1 MTLYS
6 VPEGT
11 LALLFVICLFLL
23 MISIRIVV
31 EMMDMRPNFRVV
43 LGSLLLFSACFLAAQ
58 VLAEIGS
65 HKMRLGRWFLPLSVR
80 YLIAFLVVLFLLEM
94 LFIRWI
100 QRNRKKE
107 IGRNSIKE
115 SLDNLPDGVCF
126 SRLDGTP
133 LLVNR
138 TMQEISYAV
147 FGKWLVNDVACAEAI
162 RANQIEPRAT
172 ILQRDPLVIQS
183 QQNIWLIQVI
193 FHGDVKE
200 TLAYDITLEWALY
213 EEIKKKNVEIQQRNA
228 HLKNYQK
235 RVSEYTR
242 QKEILQAKIHIHDK
256 IGQSLIYCK
265 HYLEKKEKSREDRD
279 RLLQLWR
286 ESLLVL
292 EEKSDPPK
300 VYTAWEKLL
309 STAQAIGVEMHL
321 QGALPTEEKELS
333 VFVDIVHEAL
343 NNAIR
348 HGAAKNIDITLEQE
362 DGMTRCTIRN
372 DGTVPNAP
380 IREKGGLKNIRER
393 ITLYGGEMSVSTTP
407 SFALALS
414 WPKGESNDL

>member
-1 MTLYS
+1 MTLHS
-6 VPEGT
+6 IPQGS
-11 LALLFVICLFLL
+11 LALLFALCLFLL
-23 MISIRIVV
+23 MLSIQIVV
-31 EMMDMRPNFRVV
+31 EMVDTRPNTPVV
-43 LGSLLLFSACFLAAQ
+43 LASLLLFFACLLAAQ

-65 HKMRLGRWFLPLSVR
+65 DRMRLGRWFLPLSVQ
-80 YLIAFLVVLFLLEM
+80 YLIASLVVLFLLEM

-100 QRNRKKE
+100 RKRQKKE
-107 IGRNSIKE
+107 IGKNSIKE

-162 RANQIEPRAT
+162 RANRIKPRAT
-172 ILQRDPLVIQS
+172 ILQRDPLVIRSNQKT
-183 QQNIWLIQVI
+183 WLIQVI

-200 TLAYDITLEWALY
+200 TLAYDITLKWAIY
-213 EEIKKKNVEIQQRNA
+213 EEIKKKNIEIQQRNA
-228 HLKNYQK
+228 HLKSYQK

-256 IGQSLIYCK
+256 IGQSLIYFK
-265 HYLEKKEKSREDRD
+265 HYLEKKEKTKEDRD
-279 RLLQLWR
+279 RLLQLWK

-292 EEKSDPPK
+292 EEESDPPK
-300 VYTAWEKLL
+300 VDSAWEKLV
-309 STAQAIGVEMHL
+309 STARAIGVEIHL
-321 QGALPTEEKELS
+321 NGTLPTEKKELS

-348 HGAAKNIDITLEQE
+348 HGAANNLDITLEEE
-362 DGMTRCTIRN
+362 DQMVRCTIRN
-372 DGTVPNAP
+372 DGTPPDGP

-393 ITLYGGEMSVSTTP
+393 ITLYGGEMSISTTP
-407 SFALALS
+407 YFTLALS
-414 WPKGESNDL
+414 WSKGETNDL

>member
-1 MTLYS
+1 MTLHS
-6 VPEGT
+6 MPEGT
-11 LALLFVICLFLL
+11 LSLLFILCLFLL
-23 MISIRIVV
+23 MLSIRIVV
-31 EMMDMRPNFRVV
+31 EMVDRRLKSLAF
-43 LGSLLLFSACFLAAQ
+43 LGSLLLFFACFFATQ

-65 HKMRLGRWFLPLSVR
+65 HKMQIGRRFLPLPVG
-80 YLIAFLVVLFLLEM
+80 YLIIVLVVLFLLER
-94 LFIRWI
+94 LCIRWI
-100 QRNRKKE
+100 RKKQKKE
-107 IGRNSIKE
+107 IGKNSIKE

-138 TMQEISYAV
+138 TMQELSYAV

-162 RANQIEPRAT
+162 RANKTKPRAT
-172 ILQRDPLVIQS
+172 ILQHAPLVIQS
-183 QQNIWLIQVI
+183 NQSIWLLQVI
-193 FHGDVKE
+193 FHGDVRE
-200 TLAYDITLEWALY
+200 TLAYNITLEWALY

-242 QKEILQAKIHIHDK
+242 QKEILQAKINIHDK
-256 IGQSLIYCK
+256 IGQSLIYFK
-265 HYLEKKEKSREDRD
+265 HYLEKEEKTKEDRD
-279 RLLQLWR
+279 RLLRLWR

-300 VYTAWEKLL
+300 VYSAWEKLV
-309 STAQAIGVEMHL
+309 STAREIGVEIRL
-321 QGALPTEEKELS
+321 NGTLPTEKKVLS

-348 HGAAKNIDITLEQE
+348 HGEAKNLDITLEEE
-362 DGMTRCTIRN
+362 DQMVRCTIRN
-372 DGTVPNAP
+372 DGTPPDGP

-393 ITLYGGEMSVSTTP
+393 ITLYGGKMSISATP
-407 SFALALS
+407 YFTLALS

>member
-1 MTLYS
+1 MTLHS
-6 VPEGT
+6 IPQGS
-11 LALLFVICLFLL
+11 LALLFALCLFLL
-23 MISIRIVV
+23 MLSIQIVV
-31 EMMDMRPNFRVV
+31 EMVDTRSNAPVV
-43 LGSLLLFSACFLAAQ
+43 LASLLLFFACLLAAQ

-65 HKMRLGRWFLPLSVR
+65 DRMRLGRWFLPLSVQ
-80 YLIAFLVVLFLLEM
+80 YLIASLVVLFLLEM

-100 QRNRKKE
+100 RKRQKKE
-107 IGRNSIKE
+107 IGKNSIKE

-162 RANQIEPRAT
+162 RANRIKPRAT
-172 ILQRDPLVIQS
+172 ILQRAPLVIRSNQKT
-183 QQNIWLIQVI
+183 WLIQVI

-200 TLAYDITLEWALY
+200 TLAYDITLKWAIY
-213 EEIKKKNVEIQQRNA
+213 EEIKKKNIEIQQRNA
-228 HLKNYQK
+228 HLKSYQK

-256 IGQSLIYCK
+256 IGQSLIYFK
-265 HYLEKKEKSREDRD
+265 HYLEKKEKTKEDRD
-279 RLLQLWR
+279 RLLQLWK

-292 EEKSDPPK
+292 EEESDPPK
-300 VYTAWEKLL
+300 VDSAWEKLV
-309 STAQAIGVEMHL
+309 STARAIGVEIHL
-321 QGALPTEEKELS
+321 NGTLPTEKKELS

-348 HGAAKNIDITLEQE
+348 HGEANNLDITLEEE
-362 DGMTRCTIRN
+362 DRMVRCTIRN
-372 DGTVPNAP
+372 DGTPPEGP

-393 ITLYGGEMSVSTTP
+393 ITLYGGEMSISTTP
-407 SFALALS
+407 YFTLALS
-414 WPKGESNDL
+414 WSKGETNDL

>member
-1 MTLYS
+1 MTLHS
-6 VPEGT
+6 IPQGS
-11 LALLFVICLFLL
+11 LALLFALCLFLL
-23 MISIRIVV
+23 MLSIQIVV
-31 EMMDMRPNFRVV
+31 EMVDTRPNTPVV
-43 LGSLLLFSACFLAAQ
+43 LASLLLFFACLLAAQ

-65 HKMRLGRWFLPLSVR
+65 DRMRLGRWFLPLSVQ
-80 YLIAFLVVLFLLEM
+80 YFIASLVVLFLLEM

-100 QRNRKKE
+100 RKRQKKE
-107 IGRNSIKE
+107 IGENSIKE

-162 RANQIEPRAT
+162 RANKIKPRAT
-172 ILQRDPLVIQS
+172 ILQRDPLVIRSNQKT
-183 QQNIWLIQVI
+183 WLIQVI
-193 FHGDVKE
+193 FHGDIKE
-200 TLAYDITLEWALY
+200 TLAYDITLKWAIY
-213 EEIKKKNVEIQQRNA
+213 EEIKKKNIEIQQRNA
-228 HLKNYQK
+228 HLKSYQK

-256 IGQSLIYCK
+256 IGQSLIYFK
-265 HYLEKKEKSREDRD
+265 HYLEKKEKTKEDRD
-279 RLLQLWR
+279 RLLQLWK

-292 EEKSDPPK
+292 EEESDPPK
-300 VYTAWEKLL
+300 IDSAWEKLV
-309 STAQAIGVEMHL
+309 STARAIGVEIHL
-321 QGALPTEEKELS
+321 NGTLPTEKKELS

-348 HGAAKNIDITLEQE
+348 HGAANNLDITLEEE
-362 DGMTRCTIRN
+362 DRMVRCTIRN
-372 DGTVPNAP
+372 DGTPPDGP

-393 ITLYGGEMSVSTTP
+393 ITLYGGEMSISTTP
-407 SFALALS
+407 YFTLALS
-414 WPKGESNDL
+414 WSKGETNDL